1 MADRSMTYAR
11 LGAAS
16 YFVWGLLHL
25 GAAYSVYQ
33 LGLTVPPSEVQGRVF
48 QDAWDLFFFAVTAM
62 AVAAALNRRNH
73 AWGYWINLAVVSVAD
88 IGFILFVLMPGHV
101 PLWRGILGPIFW
113 ILGAVLTTV
122 AYASRRRES

>member
-16 YFVWGLLHL
+16 YFVWGFLHL

-33 LGLTVPPSEVQGRVF
+33 LGLTVSLSEVQGRIF
-48 QDAWDLFFFAVTAM
+48 QDAWDLLFFSIAAMGIAAV
-62 AVAAALNRRNH
+62 LNWRNDPL
-73 AWGYWINLAVVSVAD
+73 GYWINLAVVSVAD
-88 IGFILFVLMPGHV
+88 VGFILFLLIPGHV

-113 ILGAVLTTV
+113 ILGVVLTTM
-122 AYASRRRES
+122 AYVRRR